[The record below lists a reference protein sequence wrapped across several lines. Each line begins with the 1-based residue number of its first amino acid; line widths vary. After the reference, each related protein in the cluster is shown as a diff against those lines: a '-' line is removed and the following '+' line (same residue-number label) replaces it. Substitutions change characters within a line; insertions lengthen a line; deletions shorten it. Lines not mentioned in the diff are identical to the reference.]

1 MDSSSESIALI
12 NFGNGNAETAVLLKA
27 GAFSAGYLLLF
38 RVGPSYT
45 MK

>member
-27 GAFSAGYLLLF
+27 GAFF
-38 RVGPSYT
+38 RWLPLAF
-45 MK
+45 